1 MWAFRGWFVEYLS
14 LTLSERGDVR
24 FAPYCDVPQLP
35 LQPLRDDL
43 SSATYDVFEQDAAK
57 YRLVVSL
64 EVVHIVSSCIGG
76 GVSWVQACG
85 E

>member
-1 MWAFRGWFVEYLS
+1 MWAFRVWFVEYLS

-43 SSATYDVFEQDAAK
+43 SSATYDVFEQDGAK
-57 YRLVVSL
+57 YRLVVSSGTGH
-64 EVVHIVSSCIGG
+64 VVSGCVGG
-76 GVSWVQACG
+76 GVPRV
-85 E
+85 

>member
-14 LTLSERGDVR
+14 LTLSERENVR

-43 SSATYDVFEQDAAK
+43 SSATYDVFEQDGAK

-64 EVVHIVSSCIGG
+64 EVVDVVSSGVGG
-76 GVSWVQACG
+76 GVPRL
-85 E
+85 